1 MVTDKEQQNK
11 VIFMQHEKNWSLT
24 LNRHL
29 KQRHPN
35 YVLWAISFNSGLALL
50 LMSAWKKKIIMILI
64 VITIIIH
71 IKCPCSPRMKSALPV
86 LLVHIF
92 FSVTCPENVP
102 RSTMVKTTSG
112 TSCYSWPGEKWQNN
126 SNKQTILTRTVSG
139 FSQSGHKTNFSMKP
153 SSISC
158 SLSASCDPLTM

>member
-35 YVLWAISFNSGLALL
+35 YVLWVISFNGGLALL
-50 LMSAWKKKIIMILI
+50 LMSAWKKIIIMILI
-64 VITIIIH
+64 VIIIH
-71 IKCPCSPRMKSALPV
+71 IKCPSNPRMKSALPV
-86 LLVHIF
+86 LLIHIF
-92 FSVTCPENVP
+92 FFCNLPWQCPNEHHGKN
-102 RSTMVKTTSG
+102 TSD
-112 TSCYSWPGEKWQNN
+112 TSCYSWPGKKWQTN